1 MRMPAGRAWP
11 ALRAVGAF
19 TLTAAMLAGVPYALA
34 VYVGWPL
41 PRRLPAW
48 AGIRVFLTS
57 PLTNDAIIKAL
68 ACLVWLLW
76 LTFTLSVIMEV
87 AAVARGSRAPRLPV
101 IAPVQG
107 FAAVLVSAVL
117 LTSVPVPQPAPRA
130 GLHAVLAARA
140 MAVPLLPDDPAPAAP
155 AVVLAAA
162 RDPGGHDLAASGHA
176 AKRPRVYRV
185 VGGDNLWDIAVR
197 FLGDGERWQEI
208 YDLNRGKPQPD
219 GGRLTDPNLIYPG
232 WVLAL
237 PASPAPPAGHH
248 PPAGSRPAPPPTH
261 GSAEPD
267 HDRKP
272 GPHAGKAGQHQRLPG
287 LHTRTAHPAG
297 HVPAHPRRERPGG
310 VQLPDGGLVGIT
322 LAAAISAA
330 LVAWRL
336 HRRRVAVPRWPIPDE
351 RTEPPLPEAISAL
364 RRAHLRSLAADA
376 AEARGEPWPDDA
388 EPGDMIPGSGGTG
401 DEEGL
406 DEFGAPAGAS
416 WQPGSPVSGDGQ
428 HLTVPGASAAVG
440 AASVPLPAPLSSPG
454 PAWRGETGRDQPAGA
469 FPRDEELGPPAPPA
483 RPHPAGT
490 IVFGTR
496 GSAEIPLAAVAAR
509 GLGLTGPGAHSAAR
523 ALLIGLLAAPGPGGH
538 APARVII
545 PAADVRQLTGEDD
558 PAMARVPGVTP
569 GLPDGL
575 VITPTLAAALDRAET
590 EITRRLRLREAG
602 DDSRTSPGGP
612 AADDDPPSPLA
623 LIASADA
630 PSVPRIRAI
639 LDAGASAGMTGIL
652 LGDWP
657 SGITCHVGAGGEVT
671 AASDPG
677 LAGVWASHLT
687 PADTAAMLSML
698 RGAQGRLA
706 ADQPCPAGTS
716 SAQHAEAA
724 GLGEPSGAPQPGL
737 GSDGTGGSRQRAD
750 REHPAGDAGSG
761 GYGASPRPVTQPPH
775 RDPAQALPSAP
786 AVTAPT
792 DASAG
797 HRDAAPS
804 SRALA
809 ATMVRTPSP
818 ASTERAVRI
827 CVLGRLRIT
836 ARGEEISGGLR
847 KARELLA
854 YLAVH
859 PEGAT
864 SASIDAELWPESSP
878 RYAASQRHLAMRKAR
893 EMLRTS
899 TGLTAA
905 MFIILASERYRLDP
919 ALIEVDL
926 WQFDAALGR
935 AQDAAS
941 DQDQLAALRQAISL
955 YQGPLADGAAYEWAE
970 RHAEPTR
977 RRAVDALA
985 RIAGLLQQVDPEQA
999 LATLETALTHDPYN
1013 EALYQK
1019 IMRIQARLGRPD
1031 SARRTLALLESRL
1044 AVLGLTAAAETRQ
1057 VASVPAGERPG
1068 SPAPARPADDGQD
1081 NQPSSRR
1088 QDPAS

>member
-1 MRMPAGRAWP
+1 MRTPTGRAWP
-11 ALRAVGAF
+11 VLRAVGAF
-19 TLTAAMLAGVPYALA
+19 TLTAAMLGGVPYALA
-34 VYVGWPL
+34 VFTGWPL

-87 AAVARGSRAPRLPV
+87 AAVARGSHAPRLPV

-117 LTSVPVPQPAPRA
+117 LTSVPGPQPAPRA

-140 MAVPLLPDDPAPAAP
+140 MAAPLLPDDPAPAAP
-155 AVVLAAA
+155 AVGLAAA
-162 RDPGGHDLAASGHA
+162 QDPGGHDLAVFVHA
-176 AKRPRVYRV
+176 PKRPRVYRV
-185 VGGDNLWDIAVR
+185 LEGDNLWDIAVR
-197 FLGDGERWQEI
+197 FLGDGERWHEI

-219 GGRLTDPNLIYPG
+219 GGRLTDPDLIYPG

-237 PASPAPPAGHH
+237 PARPAPPAGHH
-248 PPAGSRPAPPPTH
+248 PPARPRPATPPASRTPV
-261 GSAEPD
+261 PD
-267 HDRKP
+267 HDRGP
-272 GPHAGKAGQHQRLPG
+272 GPHTGKAGQHQRLPG
-287 LHTRTAHPAG
+287 PHTRTAHPAG

-310 VQLPDGGLVGIT
+310 VHLPDGGLVGIT

-336 HRRRVAVPRWPIPDE
+336 HRRRVAVPRWPIPEE

-388 EPGDMIPGSGGTG
+388 EPGDMISGSGGTG
-401 DEEGL
+401 DDEGL
-406 DEFGAPAGAS
+406 DEFGAPGGAA
-416 WQPGSPVSGDGQ
+416 WQPASPVSGDGQ
-428 HLTVPGASAAVG
+428 HLAVTSAAGG
-440 AASVPLPAPLSSPG
+440 AVDVPLPAPLSSTG
-454 PAWRGETGRDQPAGA
+454 PAWSGETDRDQPAGA
-469 FPRDEELGPPAPPA
+469 FSRDEDRGPPAPPG

-490 IVFGTR
+490 VVFGTR

-509 GLGLTGPGAHSAAR
+509 GVGLTGPGAHSAAR

-538 APARVII
+538 APAQVII

-612 AADDDPPSPLA
+612 AADDSPPSPLA

-630 PSVPRIRAI
+630 PSAPRIRAI
-639 LDAGASAGMTGIL
+639 LDVGASAGITGIL

-657 SGITCHVGAGGEVT
+657 SGITCDIGAGGEVT
-671 AASDPG
+671 SASDPG
-677 LAGVWASHLT
+677 LSGVWAAHLT

-698 RGAQGRLA
+698 RGAQGHLA
-706 ADQPCPAGTS
+706 ADQPQLAETS
-716 SAQHAEAA
+716 SGQHAEAA
-724 GLGEPSGAPQPGL
+724 DTGEPSGAPRLGPG
-737 GSDGTGGSRQRAD
+737 SHGTGGGGIDAVG
-750 REHPAGDAGSG
+750 EYPGGDAGPG
-761 GYGASPRPVTQPPH
+761 DDGASRRPVTQPPC
-775 RDPAQALPSAP
+775 RDPAHPLGPAS
-786 AVTAPT
+786 AVTGPV
-792 DASAG
+792 DDSAG
-797 HRDAAPS
+797 HSDAAPG
-804 SRALA
+804 SRAPT
-809 ATMVRTPSP
+809 ATMVRAPGP
-818 ASTERAVRI
+818 ASSGKTVRI

-854 YLAVH
+854 YLAMH

-864 SASIDAELWPESSP
+864 SASIDEALWPESSP
-878 RYAASQRHLAMRKAR
+878 RYGASQRHLAMRKAR

-899 TGLTAA
+899 TGLTAP

-941 DQDQLAALRQAISL
+941 GQDQLAALQQAISL

-970 RHAEPTR
+970 RHAEPAR

-985 RIAGLLQQVDPEQA
+985 RIADILQPGHPEQA
-999 LATLETALTHDPYN
+999 LATLETALSHDPYN

-1031 SARRTLALLESRL
+1031 AARRTLALLESRL
-1044 AVLGLTAAAETRQ
+1044 AGLGLAPAAETGQ
-1057 VASVPAGERPG
+1057 VASVPPG
-1068 SPAPARPADDGQD
+1068 RQSPR
-1081 NQPSSRR
+1081 
-1088 QDPAS
+1088 

>member
-1 MRMPAGRAWP
+1 MRTPAGRAWP
-11 ALRAVGAF
+11 ALRAGGAL
-19 TLTAAMLAGVPYALA
+19 TLTAALAGGVPYALA

-76 LTFTLSVIMEV
+76 LTFTLSVIMEA
-87 AAVARGSRAPRLPV
+87 AAVARGSHAPRLPV

-107 FAAVLVSAVL
+107 FAAALVSAVI

-130 GLHAVLAARA
+130 GLHAALAARA
-140 MAVPLLPDDPAPAAP
+140 MAAPLLPDDPAPAAP
-155 AVVLAAA
+155 AAILTAAQN
-162 RDPGGHDLAASGHA
+162 PGGNDLAASGHA

-185 VGGDNLWDIAVR
+185 VEGDNLWDIAAR
-197 FLGDGERWQEI
+197 FLGDGERWHEI

-219 GGRLTDPNLIYPG
+219 GGRLTDPDLIYPG

-237 PASPAPPAGHH
+237 PARPAPPAGHH
-248 PPAGSRPAPPPTH
+248 PPAGSRPATPP
-261 GSAEPD
+261 GSRTPVPD
-267 HDRKP
+267 HDRSS
-272 GPHAGKAGQHQRLPG
+272 GPHTGKAGQHQRLPG

-310 VQLPDGGLVGIT
+310 VHLPDGGLVGIT

-336 HRRRVAVPRWPIPDE
+336 HRRRVAVPRWPIPEE

-388 EPGDMIPGSGGTG
+388 EPGDMIPGPGATG

-406 DEFGAPAGAS
+406 DEFGAPASAA
-416 WQPGSPVSGDGQ
+416 WQRASPVSGEGQ
-428 HLTVPGASAAVG
+428 HPTLPGTSGGGGTVDG
-440 AASVPLPAPLSSPG
+440 PLPAPLSSPG
-454 PAWRGETGRDQPAGA
+454 PAWPGEAGRDRPADAVPG
-469 FPRDEELGPPAPPA
+469 DEELAPPAPPA

-490 IVFGTR
+490 VVFGTR

-523 ALLIGLLAAPGPGGH
+523 ALLIGLLAAPGPGGGH

-545 PAADVRQLTGEDD
+545 PAADFRQLTGEDD

-602 DDSRTSPGGP
+602 GDSRTSRGGP
-612 AADDDPPSPLA
+612 AADGSPPSPLA

-630 PSVPRIRAI
+630 PSAPRIRAI
-639 LDAGASAGMTGIL
+639 LDAGASTGITGIL

-657 SGITCHVGAGGEVT
+657 AGITCHIGAGGEVT
-671 AASDPG
+671 AASDPS

-698 RGAQGRLA
+698 RGAQGHLT
-706 ADQPCPAGTS
+706 ADKPRRAGTS
-716 SAQHAEAA
+716 PGQDAEAA
-724 GLGEPSGAPQPGL
+724 STGEPSGAAPPGP
-737 GSDGTGGSRQRAD
+737 GSDGTGGGGIDAD
-750 REHPAGDAGSG
+750 REHPAGDVGPG
-761 GYGASPRPVTQPPH
+761 GHGASRQPVTQPPH
-775 RDPAQALPSAP
+775 RDPARSPASAP

-792 DASAG
+792 DDSAG
-797 HRDAAPS
+797 HSDVEHGPRSP
-804 SRALA
+804 A
-809 ATMVRTPSP
+809 ATMVRAPSP
-818 ASTERAVRI
+818 AGSEKAVRI
-827 CVLGRLRIT
+827 CILGRLRIT

-859 PEGAT
+859 PDGAT
-864 SASIDAELWPESSP
+864 SASIDEELWPESSP

-893 EMLRTS
+893 EMLRAS
-899 TGLTAA
+899 TGLAA
-905 MFIILASERYRLDP
+905 PMFIILANERYRLDP
-919 ALIEVDL
+919 ALIDVDL

-941 DQDQLAALRQAISL
+941 DPDQLAALRQAISL

-970 RHAEPTR
+970 RHAEPAR

-985 RIAGLLQQVDPEQA
+985 RIAGIVQPGHPEQA

-1013 EALYQK
+1013 EALYQA

-1031 SARRTLALLESRL
+1031 AARRTLALLESRL
-1044 AVLGLTAAAETRQ
+1044 AALGLAPASETGQ
-1057 VASVPAGERPG
+1057 AASVPPGQG
-1068 SPAPARPADDGQD
+1068 SPR
-1081 NQPSSRR
+1081 
-1088 QDPAS
+1088 

>member
-1 MRMPAGRAWP
+1 MRAPVGRAWP
-11 ALRAVGAF
+11 VLQAVGAF
-19 TLTAAMLAGVPYALA
+19 TLTAAMLGGVPYALA
-34 VYVGWPL
+34 VFTGWPL

-57 PLTNDAIIKAL
+57 PLTNDAIIKGL
-68 ACLVWLLW
+68 ACLVWVLW

-87 AAVARGSRAPRLPV
+87 AAVARGSHAPRLPV

-107 FAAVLVSAVL
+107 FAAALVSAVL
-117 LTSVPVPQPAPRA
+117 LTSVPLPQPAPRA

-140 MAVPLLPDDPAPAAP
+140 MAAPLLPDDPALAAP
-155 AVVLAAA
+155 AAVLAAA
-162 RDPGGHDLAASGHA
+162 QDPGGHDLAASRHA
-176 AKRPRVYRV
+176 PKRPRVYRV
-185 VGGDNLWDIAVR
+185 VEGDNLWDIAVR
-197 FLGDGERWQEI
+197 FLGDGERWHEI

-219 GGRLTDPNLIYPG
+219 GGRLADPDLIYPG

-237 PASPAPPAGHH
+237 PARPAPPAGHH
-248 PPAGSRPAPPPTH
+248 PSAGSRPATPPASRPPV
-261 GSAEPD
+261 PD
-267 HDRKP
+267 HDRGP
-272 GPHAGKAGQHQRLPG
+272 GPHTGKAGQHQRLPG
-287 LHTRTAHPAG
+287 PHTRTAHPAG

-310 VQLPDGGLVGIT
+310 VHLPDGGLVGIT

-351 RTEPPLPEAISAL
+351 RTEPPLPEAICAL

-388 EPGDMIPGSGGTG
+388 EPGDMIPGPGGTG

-406 DEFGAPAGAS
+406 DEFGAPAAAG
-416 WQPGSPVSGDGQ
+416 WQPGSPVSGDAQ
-428 HLTVPGASAAVG
+428 HLAAPGTSAASG
-440 AASVPLPAPLSSPG
+440 AASVPLSAPLTSPG
-454 PAWRGETGRDQPAGA
+454 PAWPGETDRDQLAGTLR
-469 FPRDEELGPPAPPA
+469 RDEEREPPAPPA

-490 IVFGTR
+490 VVFGTR
-496 GSAEIPLAAVAAR
+496 GSAEIPLTAVAAR

-523 ALLIGLLAAPGPGGH
+523 ALLIGMLAAPGPGGH
-538 APARVII
+538 APALVII

-558 PAMARVPGVTP
+558 PAMAQVPGVTP

-612 AADDDPPSPLA
+612 AADDSPPSPLA

-639 LDAGASAGMTGIL
+639 LDAGASAGITGIL

-657 SGITCHVGAGGEVT
+657 SGITCHIGAGGEVT
-671 AASDPG
+671 STSDPG
-677 LAGVWASHLT
+677 LAGAWASHLT

-698 RGAQGRLA
+698 RGAQGHLA
-706 ADQPCPAGTS
+706 ADQPRLAETS
-716 SAQHAEAA
+716 TGQHAEAA
-724 GLGEPSGAPQPGL
+724 GTGQPSGAPRLGPG
-737 GSDGTGGSRQRAD
+737 SHGTGGGGIDAVG
-750 REHPAGDAGSG
+750 EYPAGDAGPG
-761 GYGASPRPVTQPPH
+761 GDGASRRPVTQPPR
-775 RDPAQALPSAP
+775 RDPEQPLGPASAVKGP
-786 AVTAPT
+786 V
-792 DASAG
+792 DDSAG
-797 HRDAAPS
+797 HGDAAPG
-804 SRALA
+804 SRAPA
-809 ATMVRTPSP
+809 ATMVRAPSP
-818 ASTERAVRI
+818 ASSGKTVRI

-899 TGLTAA
+899 TGLTAP
-905 MFIILASERYRLDP
+905 MFITLASERYRLDP

-926 WQFDAALGR
+926 WQFDAALAR
-935 AQDAAS
+935 AQAAAS
-941 DQDQLAALRQAISL
+941 GQDQLAALRQAISL

-970 RHAEPTR
+970 RHAEPAR

-985 RIAGLLQQVDPEQA
+985 RIAGILQPGQPEQA
-999 LATLETALTHDPYN
+999 LATLETALSHDPFN
-1013 EALYQK
+1013 EALYQA

-1031 SARRTLALLESRL
+1031 AARRTLALLESRL
-1044 AVLGLTAAAETRQ
+1044 AAIGLAPATETRQ
-1057 VASVPAGERPG
+1057 AAGVLLGRR
-1068 SPAPARPADDGQD
+1068 SRHPADAGFE
-1081 NQPSSRR
+1081 NP
-1088 QDPAS
+1088 

>member
-1 MRMPAGRAWP
+1 MRAPAGRAWP
-11 ALRAVGAF
+11 VLRAVGAF
-19 TLTAAMLAGVPYALA
+19 TLTAAMLGGVPYALA
-34 VYVGWPL
+34 VFTGWPL
-41 PRRLPAW
+41 PRRVPAW

-57 PLTNDAIIKAL
+57 PLTNDAIIKGL

-87 AAVARGSRAPRLPV
+87 AAVARGGHAPRLPV

-140 MAVPLLPDDPAPAAP
+140 MAAPLLPDDPVPAAL

-162 RDPGGHDLAASGHA
+162 QDPGGHDLAVFGHA
-176 AKRPRVYRV
+176 PKRPRVYRV
-185 VGGDNLWDIAVR
+185 VEGDNLWDIAVR
-197 FLGDGERWQEI
+197 FLGDGERWHEI

-219 GGRLTDPNLIYPG
+219 GGRLTDPNLIYSG

-248 PPAGSRPAPPPTH
+248 PPAGSRSATPPASQTPV
-261 GSAEPD
+261 PD
-267 HDRKP
+267 HDRSP
-272 GPHAGKAGQHQRLPG
+272 GPHTGQGRQHQRLPG
-287 LHTRTAHPAG
+287 LHTRTTHPAR
-297 HVPAHPRRERPGG
+297 HVPAHPHRERPPG
-310 VQLPDGGLVGIT
+310 VQLPSGGLVGIT

-388 EPGDMIPGSGGTG
+388 EPGDMISGSGGTG
-401 DEEGL
+401 DDEGL
-406 DEFGAPAGAS
+406 DEFGAPAGAA
-416 WQPGSPVSGDGQ
+416 WQPASPVSGDGQ
-428 HLTVPGASAAVG
+428 HLTVPGTSAAVG
-440 AASVPLPAPLSSPG
+440 AASGPLPAPLSSPA
-454 PAWRGETGRDQPAGA
+454 PAWSGEADQDQPAGA
-469 FPRDEELGPPAPPA
+469 FSRDEDRGPPAPPA

-490 IVFGTR
+490 VVFGTR

-538 APARVII
+538 APALVII

-575 VITPTLAAALDRAET
+575 VITQTLAAALDRAET

-602 DDSRTSPGGP
+602 DDSRTPPGGP
-612 AADDDPPSPLA
+612 VADDSPPSPLA

-630 PSVPRIRAI
+630 PSAPRIRAI
-639 LDAGASAGMTGIL
+639 LDVGASAGITGIL

-657 SGITCHVGAGGEVT
+657 SGITCHIGVGGEVT
-671 AASDPG
+671 SASDPG

-698 RGAQGRLA
+698 RGAQGHLA
-706 ADQPCPAGTS
+706 AGQPQLAGTS
-716 SAQHAEAA
+716 TGQHAEAA
-724 GLGEPSGAPQPGL
+724 GTGEPSEAPRPGP
-737 GSDGTGGSRQRAD
+737 GSGGTGGGGIDAGED
-750 REHPAGDAGSG
+750 PAGDAGSG
-761 GYGASPRPVTQPPH
+761 GDGESRRPVTQP
-775 RDPAQALPSAP
+775 RCDPAQSLGPASAVIRP
-786 AVTAPT
+786 V
-792 DASAG
+792 DDSAG
-797 HRDAAPS
+797 HSDPAPG
-804 SRALA
+804 SRAPA
-809 ATMVRTPSP
+809 ATMVRAPSP
-818 ASTERAVRI
+818 ASTERTVRI

-859 PEGAT
+859 PDGAT
-864 SASIDAELWPESSP
+864 SATIDEALWPESSP

-899 TGLTAA
+899 TGLTAP

-935 AQDAAS
+935 AQDAAG

-970 RHAEPTR
+970 RHAEPAR

-985 RIAGLLQQVDPEQA
+985 RIAGILQSGHPEHA
-999 LATLETALTHDPYN
+999 LATLETALSHDPYN

-1031 SARRTLALLESRL
+1031 AARRTLALLESRL
-1044 AVLGLTAAAETRQ
+1044 AAIGLAT
-1057 VASVPAGERPG
+1057 S
-1068 SPAPARPADDGQD
+1068 
-1081 NQPSSRR
+1081 R
-1088 QDPAS
+1088 QDGPRQIRRGSHRPLR